1 MSLFTK
7 KRKLARKEREER
19 QKRLSEGFDKI
30 ERSLNKMVTIME
42 DILKDHPEYEEL
54 SEEDKTKI
62 YIEYYKKYEK
72 DTKSKSKIFD
82 F

>member
-7 KRKLARKEREER
+7 RRKVESVKRERR

-54 SEEDKTKI
+54 SEEEKTKI
-62 YIEYYKKYEK
+62 YIEYYKKHE
-72 DTKSKSKIFD
+72 S
-82 F
+82 

>member
-7 KRKLARKEREER
+7 RRKLVRKEIEER
-19 QKRLSEGFDKI
+19 HERLNEGFDKI

-62 YIEYYKKYEK
+62 YIEYYKKYEEDRK
-72 DTKSKSKIFD
+72 GYM
-82 F
+82 

>member
-7 KRKLARKEREER
+7 RRKVDRVKRERR

-54 SEEDKTKI
+54 SEEEKTKI
-62 YIEYYKKYEK
+62 YVEYYKKYE
-72 DTKSKSKIFD
+72 S
-82 F
+82 